1 MVLLQLEAELA
12 ALKRAIARLLGISP
26 AQVSVD
32 YLNALPQVDPLT
44 GSPTKT
50 TEPLSERQR
59 KLMARLQGQ
68 GETPPTAARLG
79 RPGHWGSGEGPAT
92 GSRPNSASGSQV
104 RLCHVQCVD
113 DLGVFGCFWACAQLH
128 LLGT

>member
-1 MVLLQLEAELA
+1 MEAELA

-32 YLNALPQVDPLT
+32 YLNALPQMDPLSGT
-44 GSPTKT
+44 PSKT

-79 RPGHWGSGEGPAT
+79 RPGHWGSGEGPNN
-92 GSRPNSASGSQV
+92 GSRPNSASATRV
-104 RLCHVQCVD
+104 RYHMKKTLVM
-113 DLGVFGCFWACAQLH
+113 LACILS
-128 LLGT
+128 